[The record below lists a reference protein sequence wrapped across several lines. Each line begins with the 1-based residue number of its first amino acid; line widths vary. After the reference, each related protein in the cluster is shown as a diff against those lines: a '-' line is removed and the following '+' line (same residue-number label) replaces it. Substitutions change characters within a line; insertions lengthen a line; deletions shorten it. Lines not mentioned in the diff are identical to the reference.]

1 VRSLSLTPVLR
12 YEGGLRLCYATAL
25 LLFPWFS
32 VRYDLFWF
40 KAYSMGGGISD
51 L

>member
-1 VRSLSLTPVLR
+1 MRSLSLTPVLR